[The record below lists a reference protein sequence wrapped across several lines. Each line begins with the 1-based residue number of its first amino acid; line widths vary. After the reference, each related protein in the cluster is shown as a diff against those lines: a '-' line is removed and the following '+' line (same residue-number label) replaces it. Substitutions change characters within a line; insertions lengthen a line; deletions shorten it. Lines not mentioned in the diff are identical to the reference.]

1 MQGDSGAKKSG
12 ASAWP
17 SGSELSKTCLT
28 SKVAIDS
35 GSDRKSS
42 SNDSFIQVV
51 KALSLMNCD
60 AETSRVPA
68 HAGGNGVEMS
78 DGWLL
83 NLEQRTNAKIRKG
96 KERKMLSTAEY

>member
-1 MQGDSGAKKSG
+1 M
-12 ASAWP
+12 
-17 SGSELSKTCLT
+17 
-28 SKVAIDS
+28 AIDS

-60 AETSRVPA
+60 AETLRVPA

-96 KERKMLSTAEY
+96 KKDVEHCGIPTRQRNLTQRSTA